1 MRILLI
7 TIPRSGSVSL
17 LLGLSKSLSLD
28 KVGEPFN
35 KQLWKETPN
44 IDKNNIVVK
53 TFIDQLPNE
62 QLNNIEF
69 YKKLSNDF
77 HKIII
82 VSRKNLIESAESYA
96 YHNKHSTKEGW
107 MNRYYFNDVGLNVE
121 HWYNW
126 FNILHSD
133 LEKLSK
139 ELEME
144 IDWYEDIFSGNPSS
158 IDSFLNKH
166 SLAVDKK
173 ILLDYLNPKNKY
185 RQTNPIII

>member
-44 IDKNNIVVK
+44 IDKNNVVVK
-53 TFIDQLPNE
+53 TFIDQISDGCKD
-62 QLNNIEF
+62 NIKF
-69 YKKLSNDF
+69 YKKISKKFD
-77 HKIII
+77 KIIL
-82 VSRKNLIESAESYA
+82 VSRKNLKEAAESYS
-96 YHNKHSTKEGW
+96 YHNKHSTQEGW
-107 MNRYYFNDVGLNVE
+107 MSRYYFNDNGLDVE

-144 IDWYEDIFSGNPSS
+144 IDWYEDIFSGNSSS

-166 SLAVDKK
+166 SLTVDKK